1 VLDENAVG
9 RREVKGTADGD
20 IAERRPRRQA
30 LQTVTNTN
38 AIVRRQAGKVVNA
51 SLKST
56 VEPTRHKEQTFGSAD
71 KVKSQFSVHEHPVE
85 ECPGSDDTVEDDRVD
100 EEEEEEDDDEEV
112 SDHMKEEVN
121 DSATAESTRAK
132 ASTNTNSVVGLFPQ
146 TTEADRLEI
155 KIAAQEVEKTIGFFD
170 DEDEDLYDISMVME
184 YGEDIFD
191 YMRQLEM
198 DMRPDPNY
206 MARQEQVRPSMRA
219 ILIDWLV
226 QVHERFHLLPETL
239 FLTVNYIDRFMSTKS
254 VALDRFQLV
263 GAVALFLAAKYEE
276 INCPSVQEIAYMVD
290 HGYTVDEILS
300 AERYMVDILEFKLG
314 WPGPMSF
321 LRRTSK
327 ADDYD
332 LETRTLAK
340 YFLEVTIMDDVF
352 IGAPPSWLAAAAH
365 YLARTMLNRGPW
377 TKAHVFFSG
386 YTETQLV
393 PACQQLALHCKNAP
407 THHKAIFEKYSER
420 RFKKAALYSL
430 DYFTKNSDA

>member
-1 VLDENAVG
+1 MG
-9 RREVKGTADGD
+9 RREGKTAAGTGD
-20 IAERRPRRQA
+20 VERRPRRQA

-38 AIVRRQAGKVVNA
+38 AVVRRQAGKA
-51 SLKST
+51 AATALKPVT
-56 VEPTRHKEQTFGSAD
+56 QQIRPKEQKIRVVD
-71 KVKSQFSVHEHPVE
+71 RVKTQVSVHEQPVE
-85 ECPGSDDTVEDDRVD
+85 VFPGSDDTVEDDREDDED
-100 EEEEEEDDDEEV
+100 EEL
-112 SDHMKEEVN
+112 SDHMKEDDE
-121 DSATAESTRAK
+121 DQTEALDEPTEAERRSSDATTESTL
-132 ASTNTNSVVGLFPQ
+132 VLHPEC
-146 TTEADRLEI
+146 TEQDKLELEL
-155 KIAAQEVEKTIGFFD
+155 AAQEVERTVGFFD
-170 DEDEDLYDISMVME
+170 EEDEDLYDISMVME
-184 YGEDIFD
+184 YGEDIFE
-191 YMRQLEM
+191 YMKKLEM
-198 DMRPDPNY
+198 DMRPDPHY
-206 MARQEQVRPSMRA
+206 MSRQEQVRPSMRA

-239 FLTVNYIDRFMSTKS
+239 FLTVNYIDRFMSVKS

-300 AERYMVDILEFKLG
+300 AERYMIDILEFKLG

-340 YFLEVTIMDDVF
+340 YFLEVTIMDDAF

-386 YTETQLV
+386 YTESQLL
-393 PACQQLALHCKNAP
+393 PACRQLALHCRSAP

-430 DYFTKNSDA
+430 DYFTKNASS